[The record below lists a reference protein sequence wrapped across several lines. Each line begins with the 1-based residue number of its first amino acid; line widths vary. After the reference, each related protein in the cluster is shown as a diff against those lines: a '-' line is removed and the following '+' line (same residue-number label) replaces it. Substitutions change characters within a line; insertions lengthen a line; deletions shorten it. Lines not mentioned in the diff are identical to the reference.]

1 MGEKW
6 KAFGWNVLE
15 IDGHDVDSLIDAYNT
30 KTDKPL
36 VIIANTI
43 KGKGISY
50 MENNWRF
57 HNSRLSVRQYKQAVS
72 ELEGT
77 V

>member
-1 MGEKW
+1 M
-6 KAFGWNVLE
+6 KAFGWDVLE
-15 IDGHDVDSLIDAYNT
+15 IDGHDVASLIDAYNT

-43 KGKGISY
+43 KGKVFRSWKIIG
-50 MENNWRF
+50 
-57 HNSRLSVRQYKQAVS
+57 VS
-72 ELEGT
+72 ITQDFQLT